1 MNPAANEIEAR
12 VEANA
17 KTWLLPTRDSSS
29 IRSFAWAALGS
40 GIIGCLFMLVWASG
54 LLSLAVLFGFQNP
67 IVLLFPI
74 GMFLA
79 ARNYLMDFPRH
90 LWFAVKLLRNQSRL
104 ELKIDD
110 GQLSSVEKLGWLD
123 LETRIPIDGVYSFSV
138 EKALP
143 KDHLPVALPIDLG
156 CHVQALVAHYQSGA
170 KVAIASAYPRQLLA
184 EQANQLS
191 AAIGLSDS
199 AADNADPVAVL
210 ETESQPLEVQIVKE
224 KPAGSKIVVHESGE
238 DSVTYKV
245 PRIGFT
251 KRAIA
256 LAVFRIFWCGF
267 ILVFLGDSIA
277 SGSWGHTLFA
287 VLFVLIGIAM
297 VIKLVQGIY
306 RETMIGVIGDQLF
319 VETKSCFQ
327 KDWLEYHRDDIR
339 AIVVGDAEMSEN
351 GHTVKE
357 LHLLMRDDQRALLLP
372 FLSEPE
378 LDWLAFS
385 LSHDLGLQL
394 GEEKLDWKKELD
406 WSGIES
412 KNALGSSGAK
422 VVQSNEEVSI
432 TVPSKWEND
441 KVEWFVAAIFLA
453 GLTVFFSFFFGE
465 LNLAFAIM
473 ATIGTACFLIG
484 MLEYYTRGFHFV
496 CSDNHLKLVRKSIFL
511 QREFHWDKQQIV
523 EIQVHCDAIVPDAS
537 NKYYLAIEGDDG
549 IFTVLSGRPKQ
560 QLASL
565 AGSLSEALN
574 LGENKLEAPSGVSQS
589 AKQLSPLAPR
599 K

>member
-79 ARNYLMDFPRH
+79 ARNYLMDFP
-90 LWFAVKLLRNQSRL
+90 
-104 ELKIDD
+104 
-110 GQLSSVEKLGWLD
+110 
-123 LETRIPIDGVYSFSV
+123 
-138 EKALP
+138 
-143 KDHLPVALPIDLG
+143 LG

-199 AADNADPVAVL
+199 AADNANPVAVL

-394 GEEKLDWKKELD
+394 GEEKLD
-406 WSGIES
+406 
-412 KNALGSSGAK
+412 
-422 VVQSNEEVSI
+422 
-432 TVPSKWEND
+432 
-441 KVEWFVAAIFLA
+441 
-453 GLTVFFSFFFGE
+453 
-465 LNLAFAIM
+465 
-473 ATIGTACFLIG
+473 
-484 MLEYYTRGFHFV
+484 
-496 CSDNHLKLVRKSIFL
+496 
-511 QREFHWDKQQIV
+511 
-523 EIQVHCDAIVPDAS
+523 
-537 NKYYLAIEGDDG
+537 
-549 IFTVLSGRPKQ
+549 
-560 QLASL
+560 
-565 AGSLSEALN
+565 
-574 LGENKLEAPSGVSQS
+574 
-589 AKQLSPLAPR
+589 
-599 K
+599 